1 MTFVPALL
9 MALVPGAAVAQG
21 IASGAGALGTG
32 SAALVAEGPAVPPG
46 EEETTG
52 VGPSMAHS
60 RAEKSIADLMA
71 QLVIQGGYYSGQF
84 EVVAGV
90 HCDRRTGEIYVADQG
105 ANSIEIFS
113 ESGAPLFAFS
123 DDEHLSGPVRVA
135 VDHADR
141 IHVIDADHSRIKV
154 FDYRGEFLSYLVP
167 PGFEGQEVSFTA
179 LVFEDNGDMWVGESL
194 SGQVVGYD
202 RNMRPKLRIGRYG
215 EAPEEFSTIVGI
227 ALDEGHVYVA
237 SQQGVAV
244 QVFNRNG
251 RFLRGWGFHDAGLHN
266 VSLPAGIAVDAK
278 GRIIL
283 LDTLRQEVKYFDPRG
298 ALIGLY
304 AGLGRHPGAVA
315 YPLDLSMDRRGRLC
329 VADSGNQ
336 RAQVLLPVEAAPT
349 GDARQR
355 RQQREAIR
363 APPPPVSTR

>member
-1 MTFVPALL
+1 MRLLLLLLAVVPC
-9 MALVPGAAVAQG
+9 AAVAQG
-21 IASGAGALGTG
+21 TASGAVGAQGP
-32 SAALVAEGPAVPPG
+32 SDAAAAANAAAA
-46 EEETTG
+46 EEEATG
-52 VGPSMAHS
+52 VGPSMAHT
-60 RAEKSIADLMA
+60 RAEKTIADLMA

-84 EVVAGV
+84 DVVAGV
-90 HCDRRTGEIYVADQG
+90 HCDRRTGEIYVVDQG

-123 DDEHLSGPVRVA
+123 DDEHLSGPVRLA
-135 VDHADR
+135 VDHQDR

-167 PGFEGQEVSFTA
+167 TGFEGQEVSFTA
-179 LVFEDNGDMWVGESL
+179 LMFEDNGDMWVGESL

-202 RNMRPKLRIGRYG
+202 RNMRPKVRIGRFG
-215 EAPEEFSTIVGI
+215 EGQEEFSTIVGI
-227 ALDEGHVYVA
+227 AVDEKHVYVA
-237 SQQGVAV
+237 SQQGIAV
-244 QVFNRNG
+244 QIFNRNG

-278 GRIIL
+278 GRVIL

-336 RAQVLLPVEAAPT
+336 RAQVLLPVEATPT
-349 GDARQR
+349 GDARHR

-363 APPPPVSTR
+363 APPPPVSAR